1 MTISPPAP
9 THSASAT
16 ELEELDRR
24 YLVHPHQRTDRADRQ
39 IIVRGK
45 GCLVWDVHGRE
56 LLDVMGGG
64 NWVAQVGHG
73 RPELVE
79 VAARQTETLEYFTG
93 FTDFANDK
101 AILLAARLAGL
112 APERINKV
120 FFTNGGSEGVDTAVK
135 AARLF
140 HARRGAPDRTWIIA
154 RHFGYHGSTYGSG
167 SLTGW
172 EPMQHNVGPN
182 LPHIEKV
189 LPPLPYH
196 TEMYGGRDPSD
207 FLLEQL
213 EQTIARIGA
222 GNIAAMIG
230 EPIIGGGGVY
240 TPPDDYWPRVRELLS
255 RHGILLIAD
264 EIITGYGRTGVWLDS
279 AQRGMDADLITT
291 AKGLTSGYAPL
302 GAVLMTDEIAEV
314 ITGPESFFHG
324 HTYFGHPVCCAIA
337 LKNLEI
343 IENENLLDRALKIGD
358 WFRAALSHA
367 YDLPIVGEV
376 RIQGGLVGV
385 ELVADREARS
395 PIPHPNLEKIV
406 DEIREAHGVIVRPY
420 PNTVV
425 MAPPLVLEQRQAQQ
439 AAEAV
444 LEVLSRV
451 NSNGEV
457 HPR

>member
-1 MTISPPAP
+1 MTISPPMP

-24 YLVHPHQRTDRADRQ
+24 HLVHPHQRTDRADRQ

-79 VAARQTETLEYFTG
+79 VAAKQTEELEYFTG

-101 AILLAARLAGL
+101 AILLAARLANL

-120 FFTNGGSEGVDTAVK
+120 FFTNGGSEGVDTAMK

-140 HARRGAPDRTWIIA
+140 HYRRGETDRTWIIA

-167 SLTGW
+167 ALTGW
-172 EPMQHNVGPN
+172 EPMQHAVGPN

-196 TEMYGGRDPSD
+196 TEMYGGQDVSD
-207 FLLEQL
+207 FLLDQL

-240 TPPDDYWPRVRELLS
+240 TPPEDYWPRVRQLLS
-255 RHGILLIAD
+255 KHGILLIAD
-264 EIITGYGRTGVWLDS
+264 EIVTGYGRTGVWLDS
-279 AQRGMDADLITT
+279 TQRGMDADLITT

-302 GAVLMTDEIAEV
+302 GAVLMSDEIAEI

-343 IENENLLDRALKIGD
+343 MENDGLLDQALKIGD
-358 WFRAALSHA
+358 WFRAALANA

-376 RIQGGLVGV
+376 RIQGALIGI
-385 ELVADREARS
+385 ELVSDREARS

-406 DEIREAHGVIVRPY
+406 DEIRVAHGVIVRPY

-425 MAPPLVLEQRQAQQ
+425 MAPPLVLNEQQ
-439 AAEAV
+439 AYQAAQAT

-451 NSNGEV
+451 NSNGEL
-457 HPR
+457 PAS